1 MNNISKSAI
10 IEATLKLKK
19 DDFTNSHEEDMSLF
33 ENEEVEESS
42 RIPQALEFG
51 EGNYEAIRHTC
62 EAIGQI
68 IEAWGF
74 KRIMGMTWAFLYLCP
89 EPACAKDICK
99 ALNISP
105 ALVSITLQDLLR
117 WQVVRKIS
125 PIGKRR
131 DYYIAEHDMCKMLN
145 IIIENRERPQVE
157 NVKQKLSSALGAL
170 DQENRARPD
179 LKSKRTCQFQRVRIE
194 DLMSI
199 TNMAM
204 GLMDAVT
211 KEGRIDIL
219 PMNGVLKPYQF
230 YAQQIRDSLKSDSER
245 V

>member
-1 MNNISKSAI
+1 MNILKPMKKTSKKASSP
-10 IEATLKLKK
+10 LSSSL
-19 DDFTNSHEEDMSLF
+19 NEDIMLPQHDEDSLF
-33 ENEEVEESS
+33 DNEEVEEST

-68 IEAWGF
+68 IESWGF
-74 KRIMGMTWAFLYLCP
+74 KKIMGMTWAFLYLCP
-89 EPACAKDICK
+89 EPASAKDICS

-131 DYYIAEHDMCKMLN
+131 DYYIAEHDMRKMLN
-145 IIIENRERPQVE
+145 QVIENRERPQVE
-157 NVKQKLSSALGAL
+157 NVKQKLAMALGAL
-170 DQENRARPD
+170 DQENRSRPD

-199 TNMAM
+199 TDMAM

-211 KEGRIDIL
+211 KDGRIDIL
-219 PMNGVLKPYQF
+219 PINGVLKPYHF
-230 YAQQIRDSLKSDSER
+230 YAQQIAKL
-245 V
+245 